1 MDKDNVFAVNSGS
14 LGAVLTLKQCET
26 VEMVAAEN
34 LVPTTI
40 EFNDP
45 NDPDSGPVGAL
56 SWGDGT
62 MKFEGNAEKS
72 AQVFFDNVLHLWNT
86 NYGS

>member
-1 MDKDNVFAVNSGS
+1 MDGSEINSAE
-14 LGAVLTLKQCET
+14 LGEVLTLKQCET
-26 VEMVAAEN
+26 TEMVAAEN

-45 NDPDSGPVGAL
+45 NDPDNGSIGKL
-56 SWGDGT
+56 SWGEGT
-62 MKFEGNAEKS
+62 MKFEGNAEES

-86 NYGS
+86 KYGS